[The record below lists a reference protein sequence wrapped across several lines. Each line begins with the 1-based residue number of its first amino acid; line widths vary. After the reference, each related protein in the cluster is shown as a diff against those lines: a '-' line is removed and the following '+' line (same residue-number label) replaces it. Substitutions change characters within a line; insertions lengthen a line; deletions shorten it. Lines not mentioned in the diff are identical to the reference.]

1 MEMEIAVRLTFV
13 RENSMIKT
21 FVLCQGA
28 TFFDCLRS
36 DNRSNMHVNLHKRG
50 SGGIMNDSENSGIIS
65 KKTSEKTSETISEA
79 TSKKEKQPTAVQS
92 NNRSWFFKGMK
103 DGFPIAMGYFA
114 VAFTL
119 GIASKKAGLSSIQA
133 SLMSAMMLASAGQFA
148 GIEMIAGGAG
158 YLEMAMTTMIV
169 NLRYLLMSS
178 ALSQKIERGKPFYH
192 RLLMAYAVTDELFGI
207 SISVEGRL
215 NPCYLYGAASIAA
228 PGWVLGTFL
237 GAVIGM
243 ILPVRVMNA
252 LNVALYGM
260 FLAVVIPASKKSK
273 IVAGVVIASMV
284 TSALFSVVPGLRE
297 ISSGFQMIIL
307 TILLAGISA
316 ILFPVKEEDEHEA

>member
-1 MEMEIAVRLTFV
+1 MGMEIAVRLTFV
-13 RENSMIKT
+13 GENSMIKT

-36 DNRSNMHVNLHKRG
+36 DNRSNMHVHLHKRG
-50 SGGIMNDSENSGIIS
+50 
-65 KKTSEKTSETISEA
+65 
-79 TSKKEKQPTAVQS
+79 
-92 NNRSWFFKGMK
+92 MK
-103 DGFPIAMGYFA
+103 NGFPIAMGYFA

-119 GIASKKAGLSSIQA
+119 GIASKKAGLSAIQA

-260 FLAVVIPASKKSK
+260 FLAVVFLSCLQQ
-273 IVAGVVIASMV
+273 SMRCV
-284 TSALFSVVPGLRE
+284 RFR
-297 ISSGFQMIIL
+297 
-307 TILLAGISA
+307 
-316 ILFPVKEEDEHEA
+316 

>member
-1 MEMEIAVRLTFV
+1 M
-13 RENSMIKT
+13 S
-21 FVLCQGA
+21 
-28 TFFDCLRS
+28 
-36 DNRSNMHVNLHKRG
+36 
-50 SGGIMNDSENSGIIS
+50 DSENSVEN
-65 KKTSEKTSETISEA
+65 KRKNQNPMENQMK
-79 TSKKEKQPTAVQS
+79 
-92 NNRSWFFKGMK
+92 NRSWFFKGMK

-119 GIASKKAGLSSIQA
+119 GIASKKAGLSAIQA
-133 SLMSAMMLASAGQFA
+133 SLMSAAMLASAGQFA
-148 GIEMIAGGAG
+148 GIEMIAAGAG
-158 YLEMAMTTMIV
+158 YLEMAATTMIV

-178 ALSQKIERGKPFYH
+178 ALSQKVERGKPFYH

-273 IVAGVVIASMV
+273 IVAGVVVASMAA
-284 TSALFSVVPGLRE
+284 SAGFSVIPGLRE

-307 TILLAGISA
+307 TVLLAGA
-316 ILFPVKEEDEHEA
+316 AAVLFPVEEEKEDEA